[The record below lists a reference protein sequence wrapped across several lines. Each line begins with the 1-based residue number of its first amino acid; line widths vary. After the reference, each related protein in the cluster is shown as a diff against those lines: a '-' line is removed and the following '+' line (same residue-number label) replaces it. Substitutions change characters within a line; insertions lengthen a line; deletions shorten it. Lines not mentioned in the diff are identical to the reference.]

1 MKNKTPKGFLAMK
14 ILEDFD
20 SYKVIPDPI
29 EAGTKPSRLVQRHQ
43 EQTAPA
49 LKPWETVRKNRF
61 DDYDD

>member
-1 MKNKTPKGFLAMK
+1 MK

-43 EQTAPA
+43 EQITPA